1 MNLLSSHPQFHQE
14 LPMPS
19 SMKFRTIFY
28 CFLLLST
35 SAFSQEPQAKEKHH
49 QKGKFF
55 VYFGWNRAW
64 FTTSDIHF
72 KGDNYDFTLNKV
84 VAKDRPSPLSA
95 DPYLNPSR
103 FTIPQYNFR
112 VGYFFNEHWS
122 ITLGDD
128 HMKYVMKQNQTVKI
142 NGGISD
148 AVAHYEGLYSNED
161 ITLSKDF
168 LQFEHTDGL
177 NYINTDI
184 RRFDNLITYK
194 RFKLN
199 VTEGFGLGVL
209 LPRTN
214 TTLLSKERNDQFHL
228 SGYGLGALLGLN
240 LTYNNWLF
248 IQTELKGGYINMPD
262 IRTTKNKVDNASQH
276 FFFTQFNFELGA
288 NINLHKKSK

>member
-1 MNLLSSHPQFHQE
+1 M
-14 LPMPS
+14 
-19 SMKFRTIFY
+19 
-28 CFLLLST
+28 
-35 SAFSQEPQAKEKHH
+35 
-49 QKGKFF
+49 
-55 VYFGWNRAW
+55 
-64 FTTSDIHF
+64 
-72 KGDNYDFTLNKV
+72 
-84 VAKDRPSPLSA
+84 
-95 DPYLNPSR
+95 
-103 FTIPQYNFR
+103 
-112 VGYFFNEHWS
+112 
-122 ITLGDD
+122 
-128 HMKYVMKQNQTVKI
+128 
-142 NGGISD
+142 
-148 AVAHYEGLYSNED
+148 
-161 ITLSKDF
+161 
-168 LQFEHTDGL
+168 

-228 SGYGLGALLGLN
+228 SGYGLGALVGLN